1 MDRSQSGGEDP
12 RGVASGSPPGS
23 SSPIPPRVRT
33 IASYAWLFIVL
44 AAATYVLF
52 AILARVWLAAV
63 AVFGALVITALLRPL
78 VDLVDRVM
86 PRALAVAC
94 SLVAAAI
101 VVLGLFSVIGLSVAG
116 NASKLTKQSHGGLQ
130 KVTDFLRASPLHVQP
145 HQVDHAIGQGRQW
158 LTQHR
163 GELAGHVLGG
173 AGTAAEVFTGVL
185 LAVFCA
191 VFFLS
196 GGDRMWAWC
205 LQQVPTAARD
215 RLDATARAAW
225 TTFQGYARA
234 TVLVAASNAVLVAV
248 ALLILRVPLALALGL
263 LVFLAS
269 FVPVVGGAFSL
280 AVAALVALA
289 ARGPV
294 VALIVLI
301 LIPVLGQI
309 EGHVLQPLIMSRSV
323 RLHPVVVVVT
333 VVAGGLLGGVVAAVV
348 AVPIVAVA
356 WSVIRELRDHRT

>member
-1 MDRSQSGGEDP
+1 VDRSQSGGEDP
-12 RGVASGSPPGS
+12 GRPASGWPPGS
-23 SSPIPPRVRT
+23 RSAAPPRVRT

-44 AAATYVLF
+44 AAAAYILF
-52 AILARVWLAAV
+52 AILARIWLAAV

-94 SLVAAAI
+94 SLVAAGI
-101 VVLGLFSVIGLSVAG
+101 VILGLFSVIGLSVAG
-116 NASKLTKQSHGGLQ
+116 NASKLTKQFHSGLQ
-130 KVTDFLRASPLHVQP
+130 KVADFLRSSPLHVQP
-145 HQVDHAIGQGRQW
+145 QQVDHALAQGRHW

-173 AGTAAEVFTGVL
+173 ATTAAEVFTGAI

-196 GGDRMWAWC
+196 SGERMWAWC
-205 LQQVPTAARD
+205 LQQVPTTARD
-215 RLDATARAAW
+215 RLAATASAAW

-234 TVLVAASNAVLVAV
+234 TLLVAASNAALVAA
-248 ALLILRVPLALALGL
+248 ALFILRVPLAPALAL

-269 FVPVVGGAFSL
+269 FIPVVGGAFSL

-294 VALIVLI
+294 VALIVLV
-301 LIPVLGQI
+301 LIPVLGQF

-356 WSVIRELRDHRT
+356 WSVIRELRDRRT